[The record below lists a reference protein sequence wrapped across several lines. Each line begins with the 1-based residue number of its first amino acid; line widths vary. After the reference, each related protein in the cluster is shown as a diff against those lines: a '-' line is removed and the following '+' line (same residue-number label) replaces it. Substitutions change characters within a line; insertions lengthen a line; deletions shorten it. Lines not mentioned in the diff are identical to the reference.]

1 MESEMLHN
9 YRYYE
14 REPVSVG
21 PDAPVFEIAD
31 AMDEHSVGSVLV
43 IDAAGQLL
51 GIVTDRDLV
60 RRVVA
65 AGRDAEKTRARDVM
79 TSELV
84 TASRG
89 ELLPPV
95 IEKLRV
101 HGIRRLPLLEDG
113 RVTSVVSL
121 DDVVFHLLGALFNLA
136 ETTRLE
142 VIEAA
147 RTARRRRRQ
156 QAREEAF
163 EEVQAHLASLGHD
176 VAGRLRKELAHV
188 LGQARGS

>member
-9 YRYYE
+9 FRYYE
-14 REPVSVG
+14 QEPVSVR
-21 PDAPVFEIAD
+21 PEAHVFEIAE

-43 IDAAGQLL
+43 VDAGGQPL

-84 TASRG
+84 TGSRG
-89 ELLPPV
+89 ELLPSV
-95 IEKLRV
+95 VEKLRA
-101 HGIRRLPLLEDG
+101 HGIRRLPLLEAG
-113 RVTSVVSL
+113 QVTSVVSL

-147 RTARRRRRQ
+147 RGARRRRRQ
-156 QAREEAF
+156 EAREEAF
-163 EEVQAHLASLGHD
+163 EEVQAHLATLGHD
-176 VAGRLRKELAHV
+176 VAAKLREELARV
-188 LGQARGS
+188 LGRTRGG